1 MQCNTCTV
9 SCPRKEIVFD
19 SIHKYII
26 WYCKQTLMYKVTVL
40 TLIGVAVTPTDFELD
55 DINRWGNVSVKQCSK
70 C

>member
-1 MQCNTCTV
+1 
-9 SCPRKEIVFD
+9 
-19 SIHKYII
+19 
-26 WYCKQTLMYKVTVL
+26 MYKVTVL